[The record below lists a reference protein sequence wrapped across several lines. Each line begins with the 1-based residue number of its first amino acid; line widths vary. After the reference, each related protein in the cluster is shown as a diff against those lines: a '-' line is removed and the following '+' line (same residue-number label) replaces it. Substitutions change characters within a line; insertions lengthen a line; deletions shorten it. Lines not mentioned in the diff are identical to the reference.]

1 MTPALLAGAVVAA
14 AYALVTL
21 RRDRLPLFYE
31 IVAYALG
38 AYALGTLYACLRAS
52 GIAGEDAA
60 AGTPLVGYLGY
71 AGAFFFLFSSYFG
84 AMDSLADERGSEMR
98 PRRAAALALALA
110 LLVAGGWALAALD
123 RPVAAVALVPVS
135 ATSYFALKHLLSPDV
150 EMGLVEALRP
160 YNAAVLACCLA
171 QPLVLA
177 GLDGAAGVATSLVG
191 AALLVLMPVLA
202 RRGVRRWFM

>member
-1 MTPALLAGAVVAA
+1 MTPVLLAGAVVAA

-38 AYALGTLYACLRAS
+38 AYALGALYSCLRAS
-52 GIAGEDAA
+52 GVAGEGAT
-60 AGTPLVGYLGY
+60 GSSLVGYLGY
-71 AGAFFFLFSSYFG
+71 AGAFFFLFSSYYG

-110 LLVAGGWALAALD
+110 LLVAGGGALLALD
-123 RPVAAVALVPVS
+123 RPLAAAALAPVA

-177 GLDGAAGVATSLVG
+177 DLGGAAGALASLLG
-191 AALLVLMPVLA
+191 AALLVCVPVLA

>member
-1 MTPALLAGAVVAA
+1 MTPTLLAGAVVAA

-31 IVAYALG
+31 IVSYALG

-52 GIAGEDAA
+52 GVAGEVTSDSS
-60 AGTPLVGYLGY
+60 LIGYLGH
-71 AGAFFFLFSSYFG
+71 AGAFFFLFSSYYG
-84 AMDSLADERGSEMR
+84 AMDSLADERGREMR
-98 PRRAAALALALA
+98 PRRAAAFALALA
-110 LLVAGGWALAALD
+110 LLVAGGGTLLALGRPLAAAAMA
-123 RPVAAVALVPVS
+123 PVAS
-135 ATSYFALKHLLSPDV
+135 TSYFALKHLISPDV

-177 GLDGAAGVATSLVG
+177 DLGGAAGVLASLLG
-191 AALLVLMPVLA
+191 AALLVCVPVLA